1 MSRDTLTGSR
11 IRERRVMQG
20 AKQADLAR
28 TIGIS
33 ASYLNLIEHN
43 RRRIGGK
50 LLLDIAAALEVTPQ
64 ALTEGAEAAF
74 LGVLG
79 EAAMAAQLS
88 AEDAAQAE
96 AFAGRFPAWA
106 EALAKRQRRVV
117 TLERT
122 VEALSDRMAHDP
134 LLADSMH
141 ELLTTAAAVRSTAEI
156 LAGDDTLER
165 EWQDRFHANLDSDS
179 QRLAQSAQALVG
191 YLEQAKGMDAGIG
204 RSPQEEVE
212 AYLAAQSFHFP
223 ALEAQ
228 SETQSEPQ
236 AEPQSVDSVL
246 AEGGEVLSEA
256 ARYILRGVLVQVR
269 DDAAALSLSVLEQ
282 GVADLGVDPVAL
294 ARRYHLPPAVIL
306 RRLAALPKLG
316 AGLVVCDRSGTI
328 LFRKSVDG
336 FSVPRYDSCCPLWPL
351 FGALGAANTVLY
363 ERLGQLGRAYMQ
375 FDAYATTDT
384 SVPGAY
390 NVPAPARAVMLLMP
404 APAGDTSQQLR
415 EVGATCRICPYASCG
430 ARREP
435 SVMME

>member
-1 MSRDTLTGSR
+1 MSRDALTGSR
-11 IRERRVMQG
+11 IRERRIIQG
-20 AKQADLAR
+20 VKQADLAKR
-28 TIGIS
+28 IGIS

-50 LLLDIAAALEVTPQ
+50 LLLDIAGALDVPPQ
-64 ALTEGAEAAF
+64 VLTEGAEAAL

-79 EAAMAAQLS
+79 EAAVAAQLTG
-88 AEDAAQAE
+88 EDAAQVE

-106 EALAKRQRRVV
+106 EALATRQRRVA

-122 VEALSDRMAHDP
+122 VETLSDRMAHDP

-156 LAGDDTLER
+156 LAGDDALER
-165 EWQDRFHANLDSDS
+165 EWQDRFHANLDADS
-179 QRLAQSAQALVG
+179 QRLARSAQALVG
-191 YLEQAKGMDAGIG
+191 YLEQAKGTDATMG

-212 AYLAAQSFHFP
+212 AYLAAQNFHFP

-228 SETQSEPQ
+228 PEPQ
-236 AEPQSVDSVL
+236 AVDGVLAQSVE
-246 AEGGEVLSEA
+246 ALSEA
-256 ARYILRGVLVQVR
+256 AQFILRGVLGQVCE
-269 DDAAALSLSVLEQ
+269 DAAALSLTELEQ
-282 GVADLGVDPVAL
+282 AVAEVGIDPVAL
-294 ARRYHLPPAVIL
+294 ARRFHLAPALVL
-306 RRLAALPKLG
+306 RRLAALPTLD

-328 LFRKSVDG
+328 LFRKSIDG

-351 FGALGAANTVLY
+351 FGALGTANTVHY
-363 ERLGQLGRAYMQ
+363 ERLGQLGRANVQ
-375 FDAYATTDT
+375 FDAFATTDA
-384 SVPGAY
+384 PIAAGY
-390 NVPAPARAVMLLMP
+390 NAPAPARSVMLLVP

-415 EVGATCRICPYASCG
+415 EVGATCRICPHASCA

>member
-11 IRERRVMQG
+11 IRERRIMQG

-79 EAAMAAQLS
+79 EAAMAAQLCS
-88 AEDAAQAE
+88 EDAAQAE

-106 EALAKRQRRVV
+106 EALVKRQRRVV

-122 VEALSDRMAHDP
+122 VETLSDRMAHDP

-179 QRLAQSAQALVG
+179 QRLARSAQSLVG
-191 YLEQAKGMDAGIG
+191 YLEQAKGMDAGMG
-204 RSPQEEVE
+204 KSPQEEVE
-212 AYLAAQSFHFP
+212 AYLAAQNFHFP

-228 SETQSEPQ
+228 SKAHS
-236 AEPQSVDSVL
+236 EPQSVDALL
-246 AEGGEVLSEA
+246 AEEGDVLSEA
-256 ARYILRGVLVQVR
+256 ARYILRGVLEQVYQ
-269 DDAAALSLSVLEQ
+269 DARALSLTVLEK
-282 GVADLGVDPVAL
+282 GIADLGVDPVAL
-294 ARRYHLPPAVIL
+294 ARRYHLAPAVIL

-336 FSVPRYDSCCPLWPL
+336 FSIPRYDSCCPLWPL

-363 ERLGQLGRAYMQ
+363 ERLGQLGRAYVQ
-375 FDAYATTDT
+375 FDAYGTMDT
-384 SVPGAY
+384 STPASY
-390 NVPAPARAVMLLMP
+390 NAPAPARAVMLLVP
-404 APAGDTSQQLR
+404 ARAGDTSQQLR
-415 EVGATCRICPYASCG
+415 EVGATCRICPHASCG